1 MSAGRK
7 LVCVAPSSPPQCQVI
22 DFKVPLPSHGEV
34 LVKVEATSV
43 NPIDVKRASGY
54 GQRLLK
60 LKGAGRF
67 PLTVGNDV
75 AGVVM
80 STGGGVSGWKAGDRV
95 FGLVPTGPQ
104 GAHASHVLVKA
115 RHLRA
120 SPACYSPSELATLP
134 YTFTTLWLALRGVGL
149 SEQHARHKQVLV
161 HGASGGLGQLALQVL
176 TLWGARV
183 TAVCSTAHVQ
193 TCHELGATTGLDRTR
208 ASLSSLPPV
217 FDASFNFA
225 NWADDSLLISRLK
238 RGALGHATTVHPL
251 LGSLDDLGWLGGTW
265 HALQAWRGMRGQLRA
280 QAGSGARYVWTI
292 FQPDMQAL
300 DALHGWLHGN
310 VGLHLPLGLQT
321 DLEHAPEAFEHVA
334 QRRAGR
340 AVLIPVNDRRMD
352 GAEVPR

>member
-7 LVCVAPSSPPQCQVI
+7 LVCVAPSRPPQCQVI
-22 DFKVPLPSHGEV
+22 DFKVPSPSHGEV

-134 YTFTTLWLALRGVGL
+134 YTFTTLWLALRGGSLRVADLLIARPDVDVEARNAQAVAAMTPDERVLLERLQGIHKANAEETLRSLFGAPVFEDEGSKMWSVTAADRSSTLGL
-149 SEQHARHKQVLV
+149 LERW
-161 HGASGGLGQLALQVL
+161 GAL
-176 TLWGARV
+176 TLLWQANGRFIYAR
-183 TAVCSTAHVQ
+183 
-193 TCHELGATTGLDRTR
+193 
-208 ASLSSLPPV
+208 
-217 FDASFNFA
+217 
-225 NWADDSLLISRLK
+225 RL
-238 RGALGHATTVHPL
+238 
-251 LGSLDDLGWLGGTW
+251 
-265 HALQAWRGMRGQLRA
+265 
-280 QAGSGARYVWTI
+280 
-292 FQPDMQAL
+292 
-300 DALHGWLHGN
+300 
-310 VGLHLPLGLQT
+310 
-321 DLEHAPEAFEHVA
+321 
-334 QRRAGR
+334 
-340 AVLIPVNDRRMD
+340 
-352 GAEVPR
+352 